1 MDAGKATVES
11 LFDSKII
18 YEVPRYQRQYVWE
31 LKSQWEPL
39 WEDVKKIAER
49 LVDSAEEKD
58 GEYSFDEKIVP
69 HFMGAV
75 VVKAKNKVSA
85 NSAPTWI
92 VVDGQQ
98 RLTTIL
104 LMMKAMS
111 DVFER
116 IEESAIHAG
125 PLRDFTHNKH
135 FSRVQEEDL
144 VKLRPTGTGYSS
156 FRSLMKVD
164 DKSEE
169 VSDHSDKLGQ
179 CYKFYERVTQQW
191 LKQHESEL
199 DLAALA
205 LRHAVTEKLQVAKI
219 ALSANDNEHEIF
231 ESLNARGEP
240 LTEFDKS
247 KNHMLHHAL
256 NEIGEQDKF
265 YIRYLERFDKNT
277 WWREGHDAG
286 YRSSGNRAD
295 VLTWFWIRVMLGG
308 KPINQKAIYQNV
320 RNHIEDMIGQGNSI
334 TGVAQSFSQY
344 ADAFEELE
352 NQEKDHSKLG
362 TYKYRRD
369 TLKTGQ
375 FTPVFMTLLTRIESR
390 GIFTN
395 CMQIIDNYL
404 MRRMM
409 FMNVANRFADPVQK
423 LLSIIDDTDDV
434 QHIPKRLIDELMSYG
449 SISNVWPTDGQLA
462 ERMLDAWD
470 PKNNVARLVLEEV
483 ERSILPSG
491 VAYRDLPRSLLTLE
505 HIMPENWEEHWP
517 LPNRS
522 SDMDRQGRVK
532 SISCIGNFTLLRKGM
547 NSTLSN
553 SSYERKLE
561 YFKSDNLELNKHL
574 VTEYPDVWNE
584 DTIRERGE
592 WILSKVFEIWPHGD
606 ALKQRF
612 KIK

>member
-1 MDAGKATVES
+1 MEAGDAKVLE
-11 LFDSKII
+11 LFQSQVV

-31 LKSQWEPL
+31 EKSQWLPL
-39 WEDVKKIAER
+39 WQDVKNIAER
-49 LVDSAEEKD
+49 LIRNPEEKD
-58 GEYSFDEKIVP
+58 GGYSFDEEIVP

-75 VVKAKNKVSA
+75 VVKGKNKVSA

-98 RLTTIL
+98 RLTTVL
-104 LMMKAMS
+104 LMMKAML
-111 DVFER
+111 DVFEG

-125 PLRDFTHNKH
+125 PLRNLTDNTH
-135 FSRVQEEDL
+135 FYGVQEADK
-144 VKLRPTGTGYSS
+144 VKLRPAGIGYIS

-169 VSDHSDKLGQ
+169 VSDPPDKLVQ
-179 CYKFYERVTQQW
+179 CYKFYERVILEW
-191 LKQHESEL
+191 LTQHECNL
-199 DLAALA
+199 DLAALG

-219 ALSANDNEHEIF
+219 TLSVNDNEHEIF

-256 NEIGEQDKF
+256 NEIGEQDEF

-277 WWREGHDAG
+277 WWRRGHDAG
-286 YRSSGNRAD
+286 YRSSSNRAD
-295 VLTWFWIRVMLGG
+295 VLTWFWVRIMLGG
-308 KPINQKAIYQNV
+308 KAVNQKEIYQNV
-320 RNHIEDMIGQGNSI
+320 RNHIKDMIETGNSI
-334 TGVAQSFSQY
+334 TSVAQSFSQY

-369 TLKTGQ
+369 TLKMGQ

-409 FMNVANRFADPVQK
+409 FMNVTNRFADPVQK
-423 LLSIIDDTDDV
+423 LLNIIDSTDDV
-434 QHIPKRLIDELMSYG
+434 QEIPGRLIDELMSYS
-449 SISNVWPTDGQLA
+449 SISNVWPTDDQLA
-462 ERMLDAWD
+462 ERMLDSWD
-470 PKNNVARLVLEEV
+470 PKNYVARLVLEEV

-505 HIMPENWEEHWP
+505 HIMPENWEEYWP

-522 SDMDRQGRVK
+522 RDIQRQRRMRSVL
-532 SISCIGNFTLLRKGM
+532 SIGNFTLLRKGM

-592 WILSKVFEIWPHGD
+592 WILSKVVEIWSHGD